1 MSNIRDDVVWAA
13 LNRSRVLFDYN
24 IHNDIH
30 KQFEFRKQVLLSDK
44 SLTKDEKDH
53 AIRFL
58 NETYDREKVR
68 DNSGKRRICEN
79 CNQKCF
85 ATLFCEYCIRNHL
98 KENFSNWSSGNDNID
113 NLIQKCQ
120 MEAIEPKRIIEY
132 IPYNKLQNI
141 KYLTKGGFSEI
152 YTAIWTDGY
161 YIKWDS
167 KEKQLERLGTQE
179 VILKKLE
186 NVENANLSWFE
197 ETRSHLS
204 ISNKWSR
211 IVECYG
217 ITRKPSERN
226 YMLVLNEMEM
236 NLREYL
242 QQNHY
247 QLTWKERIQI
257 IHGIIYALN
266 NIHNENAIH
275 RDLHSGNLLYSK
287 IVQDWYISD
296 LGFCGPSIDKPQ
308 KSIYG
313 NLPYIAP
320 EVITRKQTTKASD
333 IYSVGML
340 MWEISSGYPPFIDY
354 EHDYY
359 LATKIVNGMRPRI
372 VPGTPL
378 EYRNLMV
385 QCWDAD
391 PSKRPDASTLWNKI
405 LKIYKLNEPDQLEI
419 HGSFTSKVYQFEI
432 FSEPKNETE
441 DDDFNKSNIWKN
453 HNASII
459 SNVFKVVNAKLSKIL
474 ERNLKNDVQND
485 YKVATMSQHTNEIH
499 NNPNLHSE
507 EQNKLEIPD
516 KIDNIDNI

>member
-257 IHGIIYALN
+257 IH
-266 NIHNENAIH
+266 
-275 RDLHSGNLLYSK
+275 
-287 IVQDWYISD
+287 
-296 LGFCGPSIDKPQ
+296 
-308 KSIYG
+308 
-313 NLPYIAP
+313 AP

-441 DDDFNKSNIWKN
+441 EEQKYDDFNKSNIWKN